1 MSLYS
6 RVWLHAAVPEWASY
20 SPTAPSRMQV
30 KLRYAIHPE
39 FQEQLKTQDVVL
51 RHSTNCNASPVSI
64 GAWPLL
70 APEPGARLRYHAMAQ
85 NSPVR
90 TTVQRFF
97 SNELGVPELSPSEWA
112 SGASVGEIE
121 IVCATKGQQ
130 DFTLVVTVSAD
141 DVRKVNAV
149 HVPPCHARHGAVPS
163 RSIIVRRLGRVDSAM
178 LPLLAQTPFQIN
190 FIDDGTCYDWYVTA
204 NPTSSTPPSLPS
216 AGLGENQQTSSST
229 SGSQIVVTPDQPV
242 RCF

>member
-1 MSLYS
+1 VCP
-6 RVWLHAAVPEWASY
+6 RIE
-20 SPTAPSRMQV
+20 
-30 KLRYAIHPE
+30 
-39 FQEQLKTQDVVL
+39 
-51 RHSTNCNASPVSI
+51 
-64 GAWPLL
+64 
-70 APEPGARLRYHAMAQ
+70 
-85 NSPVR
+85 
-90 TTVQRFF
+90 
-97 SNELGVPELSPSEWA
+97 SEWA
-112 SGASVGEIE
+112 SGASEGEIE
-121 IVCATKGQQ
+121 IVCVTKGQQ

-149 HVPPCHARHGAVPS
+149 HVPPCHARHGAVSS

-190 FIDDGTCYDWYVTA
+190 FIDDGTCYDWYVNA